1 MSTDT
6 VPGRASFAIKGM
18 TCAACA
24 TRVERVLGKLPGV
37 EKASVNLATERA
49 TVSGEP
55 RWDAVF
61 SAVERAGYTAVDPR
75 APAPASKDEGSL
87 YAGRLRVAAVLTVPL
102 AAVAMLH
109 VHFTGNFAFQGAL
122 ATAVLLTA
130 GRPFFVN
137 AWRLLLEKSANMD
150 TLVALG
156 TGAAYAYSWYTVAT
170 GGMHVY
176 FEVVGVVVTLIL
188 LGKTLEE
195 RARKRAGDAL
205 RALAKLVPD
214 TVALWEDGAERAVP
228 LASVG
233 PGDRL
238 VVRPGDRV
246 PVDGVVVEGAS
257 AVDESAVTGESIPV
271 SRHEGDEVL
280 AGTLVH
286 EGRLLVEARRVGT
299 DSTVGRIVSL
309 VEEAQAK
316 KAPMQRL
323 ADEVSAIFV
332 PVVLVIAIA
341 TAAVHA
347 YLGAD
352 APGILL
358 PAVAVLVIACPCAL
372 GLATPTA
379 ILVGT
384 GRAAELGV
392 LVRDVAALERAQK
405 IDAMVVDK
413 TGTLTLGQPGV
424 SAITTLPGTTEAELL
439 ALAAAAERWSE
450 HPLGKAIVREA
461 LARKLDVPATGRF
474 EAPVGKGVQAAVG
487 DRLVRAGTLGWLES
501 SGIDVATLR
510 PLAEVRAAAGDT
522 VVGVAI
528 DERALGVIGLAD
540 TLRPGAHAAVAHL
553 RRLGIEVVLATGDH
567 ALAARPVAEA
577 LGIQRVLAA
586 ARPEDKVAL
595 VRELQTAG
603 RKVGMVGDGVN
614 DAPALA
620 AADLSLAIG
629 GGTDVAG
636 ETAAMTLV
644 GGDISRVATAIEV
657 GQATLRTIKQNLAW
671 AFLFNVVAI
680 PVAGAGW
687 LSPMIASAAMAFSS
701 VFVVT
706 NALRLRRFGTRRAGE

>member
-1 MSTDT
+1 MSPDT
-6 VPGRASFAIKGM
+6 VPGRASFAVKGM

-24 TRVERVLGKLPGV
+24 SRVERVLGKLPGV
-37 EKASVNLATERA
+37 ERAVVNLATERA
-49 TVSGEP
+49 TVTGEP
-55 RWDAVF
+55 RWDEVLAAVQ
-61 SAVERAGYTAVDPR
+61 RAGYRAVDPR
-75 APAPASKDEGSL
+75 APAPRASGEESL

-109 VHFTGNFAFQGAL
+109 LHFPGNFAIQGTL

-137 AWRLLLEKSANMD
+137 AWRLLLERTANMD

-170 GGMHVY
+170 GGMNVY

-214 TVALWEDGAERAVP
+214 TVALWEGGTERAVP
-228 LASVG
+228 LSSIG

-246 PVDGVVVEGAS
+246 PVDGTVVEGAS

-271 SRHEGDEVL
+271 SRQPGDVVL

-286 EGRLLVEARRVGT
+286 EGRLLVEARRVGAE
-299 DSTVGRIVSL
+299 STVGRIVSL
-309 VEEAQAK
+309 VEEAQAR

-323 ADEVSAIFV
+323 ADEVSAVFV
-332 PVVLVIAIA
+332 PVVLVVAVL
-341 TAAVHA
+341 TAGVHA

-392 LVRDVAALERAQK
+392 LVRDVAALERAQRV
-405 IDAMVVDK
+405 DTMVVDK

-424 SAITTLPGTTEAELL
+424 TAISPLPGTTEAELL

-450 HPLGKAIVREA
+450 HPLGKAIVRAA
-461 LARKLDVPATGRF
+461 LARELDIPGTGRF

-487 DRLVRAGTLGWLES
+487 DRLVRAGTLDWLES
-501 SGIDVATLR
+501 SGIDPAALR
-510 PLAEVRAAAGDT
+510 PLAEARAKGGDT

-528 DERALGVIGLAD
+528 DDRPAGVIGLAD
-540 TLRPGAHAAVAHL
+540 TLRPGAAAAISHL

-586 ARPEDKVAL
+586 ARPAEKVAL
-595 VRELQTAG
+595 VHELQAAG
-603 RKVGMVGDGVN
+603 RRVGMVGDGVN

-620 AADLSLAIG
+620 AADLSLAVG

-644 GGDISRVATAIEV
+644 GGDIGRVATAIEL
-657 GQATLRTIKQNLAW
+657 GQATLRNIKQNLAW
-671 AFLFNVVAI
+671 AFIFNVVAI
-680 PVAGAGW
+680 PVAAAGW

-706 NALRLRRFGTRRAGE
+706 NALRLRRFGRRPAGE

>member
-1 MSTDT
+1 MNHDT
-6 VPGRASFAIKGM
+6 VPGRASFAVRGM

-37 EKASVNLATERA
+37 ERVVVNLATERA
-49 TVSGEP
+49 TVTGQP
-55 RWDAVF
+55 RWDEVFAAVQ
-61 SAVERAGYTAVDPR
+61 RAGYGAVDPR
-75 APAPASKDEGSL
+75 APVTVATGDESL

-109 VHFTGNFAFQGAL
+109 VHFPGSFAIQGAL

-130 GRPFFVN
+130 GRPFLVN
-137 AWRLLLEKSANMD
+137 AWRLLLDKTANMD

-170 GGMHVY
+170 GGMNIY

-195 RARKRAGDAL
+195 RARGRAGDAL

-214 TVALWEDGAERAVP
+214 TAALWEGGVEHAVP
-228 LASVG
+228 VASVG

-246 PVDGVVVEGAS
+246 PVDGTVVEGAS

-271 SRHEGDEVL
+271 SRQPGDVVL

-299 DSTVGRIVSL
+299 ESTVGRIVSL
-309 VEEAQAK
+309 VEEAQAG

-323 ADEVSAIFV
+323 ADEVSAVFV
-332 PVVLVIAIA
+332 PVVLALAIV

-392 LVRDVAALERAQK
+392 LVRDVAALERAQRV
-405 IDAMVVDK
+405 DTVVVDK

-424 SAITTLPGTTEAELL
+424 TAIAPLPGITEAELL

-450 HPLGKAIVREA
+450 HPLGKAILREA
-461 LARKLDVPATGRF
+461 LARALDIPTTGRF

-487 DRLVRAGTLGWLES
+487 DRLVRAGTLDWLES
-501 SGIDVATLR
+501 SGIDLAALR
-510 PLAEVRAAAGDT
+510 PLAEARARAGDT

-528 DERALGVIGLAD
+528 DDQPAGVIGLAD
-540 TLRPGAHAAVAHL
+540 TLRPGAPAAVSHL

-567 ALAARPVAEA
+567 ALAAGPVAEA
-577 LGIQRVLAA
+577 LGIQRILAT

-595 VRELQTAG
+595 VRELQAAG

-614 DAPALA
+614 DAP
-620 AADLSLAIG
+620 
-629 GGTDVAG
+629 
-636 ETAAMTLV
+636 
-644 GGDISRVATAIEV
+644 
-657 GQATLRTIKQNLAW
+657 
-671 AFLFNVVAI
+671 
-680 PVAGAGW
+680 
-687 LSPMIASAAMAFSS
+687 
-701 VFVVT
+701 
-706 NALRLRRFGTRRAGE
+706 